1 MARRFGRNRRRKMRE
16 QLAALDQALQMD
28 RELLRYAT
36 QELGTARKI
45 INDARRIAG
54 RASILFPAE
63 TIEVDHDL
71 HPGDKFRVATFEPFR
86 LQDFGAGAAQA
97 EQIAQTQSLPQLI
110 SSINLDKLRQHVHYH
125 VEYADRRVAYAV
137 DERTLYLLP
146 KDLRERGMTETIAAQ
161 LAVELLRGLPGAY
174 SR

>member
-36 QELGTARKI
+36 EELGTARKI
-45 INDARRIAG
+45 INDARSIAG
-54 RASILFPAE
+54 RASVLFPAQRF
-63 TIEVDHDL
+63 TRDCDL
-71 HPGDKFRVATFEPFR
+71 HEGDSFRVQTFEPFR
-86 LQDFGAGAAQA
+86 LQDAGASAVLA
-97 EQIAQTQSLPQLI
+97 EQRAQTQTLPQLL
-110 SSINLDKLRQHVHYH
+110 SSIDMDRFRQCVHYR
-125 VEYADRRVAYAV
+125 VEYANRRVAYAV

-146 KDLRERGMTETIAAQ
+146 KYQRQQAVTQEIAAQ
-161 LAVELLRGLPGAY
+161 LAAELLRALPHAN

>member
-16 QLAALDQALQMD
+16 QLAALDQALQM
-28 RELLRYAT
+28 LLRYAT
-36 QELGTARKI
+36 EELGTARKI

-54 RASILFPAE
+54 RASILFPAQ

-86 LQDFGAGAAQA
+86 LQDVGPGAVRA
-97 EQIAQTQSLPQLI
+97 EQIAQTRSLPQLI
-110 SSINLDKLRQHVHYH
+110 SSINLDKMRQHVHYH

-146 KDLRERGMTETIAAQ
+146 KDLRQREMTETIAAQ
-161 LAVELLRGLPGAY
+161 LAVELLRGLPGAN